1 MISHVM
7 LDNSAHVDREVRL
20 PADTKLTDLNWNR
33 TEEAVFYSNQLGDLR
48 EGEHPRTKLAEQTK
62 SLPAMTRLHS
72 ELALQQVPLA
82 TGNAL
87 TTWIEIPFR
96 FNRKAPIEII
106 SKPAAKTGLGIE
118 PLGS

>member
-7 LDNSAHVDREVRL
+7 LDNPAHVDREVRL
-20 PADTKLTDLNWNR
+20 PADTKLTYLNWNR
-33 TEEAVFYSNQLGDLR
+33 AEEAVFYADQLGDLR

-62 SLPAMTRLHS
+62 SFPTMTRLQS

-87 TTWIEIPFR
+87 MTWIEITFR
-96 FNRKAPIEII
+96 FNRETPI
-106 SKPAAKTGLGIE
+106 
-118 PLGS
+118 

>member
-7 LDNSAHVDREVRL
+7 LDNSAHVDREIRL

-33 TEEAVFYSNQLGDLR
+33 AEQAVFDSDQMGDLR

-62 SLPAMTRLHS
+62 SFPAVTRLQS

-82 TGNAL
+82 AGNAL
-87 TTWIEIPFR
+87 MTWLEITFR
-96 FNRKAPIEII
+96 FNRELPIHII
-106 SKPAAKTGLGIE
+106 GKPA
-118 PLGS
+118 